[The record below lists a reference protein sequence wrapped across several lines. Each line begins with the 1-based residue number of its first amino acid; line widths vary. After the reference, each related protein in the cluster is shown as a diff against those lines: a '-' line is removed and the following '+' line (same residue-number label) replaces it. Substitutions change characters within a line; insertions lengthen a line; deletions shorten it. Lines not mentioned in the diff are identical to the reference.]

1 MRLSYN
7 LIKENRVL
15 DKESKVINTEIILP
29 KEAEVSNKNENENYE
44 MLINDAKKYSEDCR
58 KEANEILEKA
68 KEEKEKLLS
77 ETEEK
82 CKELEREAYD
92 KGYEQGL
99 NNGHEDGKK
108 EAYDSCVPEATKYA
122 NEIKEKADK
131 MLKNATSDYEK
142 YLDEKKQEILE
153 LSVNIASQILKR
165 EVNKDSAIN
174 SLVDEAVKLSKGAEN
189 MVIKCNEAHVEE
201 LKKHI
206 ERWKTIDN
214 IKGDI
219 FVPPDEDMEKG
230 NAKIEKSTGVIEVG
244 IDIGLEKIKD
254 AIL

>member
-1 MRLSYN
+1 MHLSYN

-15 DKESKVINTEIILP
+15 DRESKVISTEIILP
-29 KEAEVSNKNENENYE
+29 KDADVSEDDENNQ
-44 MLINDAKKYSEDCR
+44 MLINDAKEYIQDYKNKAD
-58 KEANEILEKA
+58 EILANA

-77 ETEEK
+77 EAEEN
-82 CKELEREAYD
+82 CKRLEKEAYE

-108 EAYDSCVPEATKYA
+108 EAYDSCVPDAQKYA
-122 NEIKEKADK
+122 DEIKEKADNL
-131 MLKNATSDYEK
+131 LKNATTDYER
-142 YLDEKKQEILE
+142 YLYEKKSEILE
-153 LSVNIASQILKR
+153 LSLSIASQILKR
-165 EVNKDSAIN
+165 EVDNDAAIN
-174 SLVDEAVKLSKGAEN
+174 SLVDEAVKLSKGAQN

-206 ERWKTIDN
+206 AKWKTIDN

-219 FVPPDEDMEKG
+219 FVLQDDSMEKG